1 MSKSGSPKL
10 KAITSFPSAFNSRL
24 ILAIASVADSDNLS
38 NLSETFV
45 ITFYFMIDKYTC
57 FYVEYRVI
65 FFSKF
70 FVCLNFQ
77 ILYFNMKQLIFS
89 ILFSSFS
96 LICFSQKVYSVEYAS
111 QADVK
116 VFVADYES
124 RADLCV
130 YKVKYS
136 SQAGKNDGNW
146 FFVDYSSQSDK
157 KIYFTEYASQAD
169 VIIYF
174 VDYSS
179 QAKWKK
185 KEKMHLFY

>member
-1 MSKSGSPKL
+1 
-10 KAITSFPSAFNSRL
+10 
-24 ILAIASVADSDNLS
+24 
-38 NLSETFV
+38 
-45 ITFYFMIDKYTC
+45 MIDKYTC

-77 ILYFNMKQLIFS
+77 ILIFNMKQLIFS

-136 SQAGKNDGNW
+136 SHAGKNDGNW